1 VAVSKKKLGTG
12 FPGQPPA
19 YETLIR
25 KLPNL
30 LGAATGAV
38 PPGWAI
44 TSAIGESKAAS
55 LGSPPDINVTEATA
69 GDEMAPMA
77 GASSSGRQ
85 MIPSTDTGDVADVI
99 SWDQINAKYLKMN
112 KGPGANA
119 FLVGQMEPQLGAED
133 QALKQFAEQQV
144 QAAEAMQGYAFLK
157 ANYATQRE
165 LEAWAELAASNAV
178 AVGEMVNKRFPEF
191 HKRLKEFDDEL
202 DQIRTMQV
210 NPYQYLQQAGVGG
223 RAASVL
229 ATAVGQIAAGSGS
242 ISSARAALNN
252 AISRDISAQQY
263 NIELA
268 YKGVAAARDNI
279 VDQLDMLKEEVL
291 FRDKALTTAW
301 AAVEVI
307 IQAARQGAQNEAA
320 YIGLGVLQHY
330 ITLEKLAAKQAQ
342 MAKMATIVYKM
353 PLFSH
358 IDALRGTKKIAQ
370 FNSALQQAF
379 GAGVQA
385 TQAAQAPVAPT
396 AQGTPQ
402 PGVSQRRLGG
412 QSKADTYRADGTQK
426 GPGWQGT
433 IKTPDGRDMTEN
445 SIGVQINGKETEIPS
460 IVPSTTPEEVQ
471 AMLQGKMLPSA
482 VEKAVSHAKER
493 ISKGLSPFKE
503 GVYAPATAAA
513 TTDMGP
519 MYTDTE
525 APEAIAK
532 RPSAKEKEIQEKL
545 KYTPGEGERYY
556 SRVLEED
563 PILGRRADKEK
574 AGSSGRYYAMAGG
587 SEAALQLPKYPEM
600 AAQLLSNDPKVVTN
614 FFADD
619 NYTRPTALGD
629 AKALADQLFEKK
641 YHLSVGR
648 AREEIKYI
656 KDHPE
661 ILMSDTT
668 TFGLKGETTINNY
681 IDIPGMGSVRVSM
694 SGQTP
699 AKLKEM
705 EKDAV
710 ALGELSQDLVDASN
724 LAKDVGLATN
734 PWFAVDASGDWSP
747 LANLLENPEMISAV
761 QNLDTKVNDLAIK
774 WIKQRDPSGR
784 LSDQDITL
792 ARAMIANIKSSKIMK
807 VADFA
812 DQFFGGDANA
822 ARDGM
827 QMFWLAMAV
836 EAQNDFLNKHK
847 GDVVLS
853 IPAWREQKAREEE
866 LRRWINRRYDTQ
878 KEAKE
883 RGENYTFGGK

>member
-402 PGVSQRRLGG
+402 PGVSQRRLERPVTLAND
-412 QSKADTYRADGTQK
+412 S
-426 GPGWQGT
+426 
-433 IKTPDGRDMTEN
+433 
-445 SIGVQINGKETEIPS
+445 
-460 IVPSTTPEEVQ
+460 TPE
-471 AMLQGKMLPSA
+471 GFTPTP
-482 VEKAVSHAKER
+482 
-493 ISKGLSPFKE
+493 GT
-503 GVYAPATAAA
+503 TAAA